1 MRIIK
6 LSHRDKDFPNRKS
19 VDYYFLHKLSNRNPA
34 GKFLLTKGRI
44 AKDGIEIG
52 EQLIFS
58 YKTEI
63 LYMAL
68 SASGRIENLDEDV
81 DMYPFYFLIDMDS
94 LTPAK
99 GNLSDIESLCVDA
112 GINKN
117 IVRAQGWPFIQE
129 PVAETI
135 WDNLKE
141 SIILN
146 KERYRKWKS

>member
-6 LSHRDKDFPNRKS
+6 LSDRDKDFPNRKS
-19 VDYYFLHKLSNRNPA
+19 VDYYFQNKLLKKNPP

-44 AKDGIEIG
+44 SKEGIETG

-68 SASGRIENLDEDV
+68 SASGRKENLDEDV
-81 DMYPFYFLIDMDS
+81 DMYPFYFVIDMES

-99 GNLSDIESLCVDA
+99 GNLSDIESLCSDA

-117 IVRAQGWPFIQE
+117 IVRAQGWPCIQE
-129 PVAETI
+129 PVTEII
-135 WDNLKE
+135 WKTLEE
-141 SIILN
+141 SIISN
-146 KERYRKWKS
+146 KELHRKWKS

>member
-6 LSHRDKDFPNRKS
+6 LSDKDKDFPTRER
-19 VDYYFLHKLSNRNPA
+19 VDYYFQHKLPNKNLP

-44 AKDGIEIG
+44 AKDGIESG

-63 LYMAL
+63 LYIAL
-68 SASGRIENLDEDV
+68 SASGRIENLDEEV

-99 GNLSDIESLCVDA
+99 GLLSDIESICFNYE
-112 GINKN
+112 INKN
-117 IVRAQGWPFIQE
+117 IVHSQGWPRIQE
-129 PVAETI
+129 PVTEII
-135 WDNLKE
+135 WDILKT
-141 SIILN
+141 
-146 KERYRKWKS
+146 